1 MVVTTGTGRT
11 ITVQTGLD
19 RTDTA
24 DEGWEATAALGE
36 VRRLPTRLDTCMRCF
51 QGMDMVGKIK
61 NLWRE
66 WGSDKSKVTTKNN
79 PDMEEVLEA
88 EGWKEADVWWM
99 GSVDDDEGVGEGGG
113 EGERDCGEQ
122 RRFPEGKA
130 RRGQVPAHVI
140 KRGADQEVHR
150 IEVEGRA
157 VRYSKR
163 FWDRVWEAWKKHAA
177 WVNEREKEV
186 GIEHCHKRMK
196 GRQLREMK
204 EAGELDLGEMSSG
217 FEDSD
222 REEEQRLDLHGV
234 MNRISVA
241 RMGKKRIRKRRR
253 VRGEAPEDLT
263 RMIYKVMSKLG
274 RQGHK
279 RCKHN
284 GRRKS
289 EVRRVQQPV
298 RMTWVDR
305 QRRKRQRQS
314 TKGGEEVTKPGG
326 GGGKSIGEGQMSGK
340 TKRKSTTK
348 GKKQKRKG
356 SNAGRGGNQGKRSN
370 QGRIPQGHGVRP
382 PEK

>member
-1 MVVTTGTGRT
+1 M
-11 ITVQTGLD
+11 
-19 RTDTA
+19 
-24 DEGWEATAALGE
+24 
-36 VRRLPTRLDTCMRCF
+36 
-51 QGMDMVGKIK
+51 
-61 NLWRE
+61 
-66 WGSDKSKVTTKNN
+66 
-79 PDMEEVLEA
+79 
-88 EGWKEADVWWM
+88 
-99 GSVDDDEGVGEGGG
+99 
-113 EGERDCGEQ
+113 
-122 RRFPEGKA
+122 
-130 RRGQVPAHVI
+130 
-140 KRGADQEVHR
+140 
-150 IEVEGRA
+150 
-157 VRYSKR
+157 
-163 FWDRVWEAWKKHAA
+163 
-177 WVNEREKEV
+177 NEREKEV
-186 GIEHCHKRMK
+186 GVEHCHKRMK

-241 RMGKKRIRKRRR
+241 RMGKKRTRKRRR
-253 VRGEAPEDLT
+253 MRGEAPEDLT
-263 RMIYKVMSKLG
+263 NMIYKVMSKFG

-314 TKGGEEVTKPGG
+314 TKGGGKVTTPGG
-326 GGGKSIGEGQMSGK
+326 GREKPIGEGRLSGK
-340 TKRKSTTK
+340 TERKSTIK
-348 GKKQKRKG
+348 GKTKTRKG

-370 QGRIPQGHGVRP
+370 LGRIPQGHGVRP